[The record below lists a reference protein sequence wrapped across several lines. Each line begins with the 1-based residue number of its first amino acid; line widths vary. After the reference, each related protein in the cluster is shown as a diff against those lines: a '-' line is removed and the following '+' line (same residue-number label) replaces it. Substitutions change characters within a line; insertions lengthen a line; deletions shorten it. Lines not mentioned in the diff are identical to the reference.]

1 MVTISLLRT
10 YGTIGKSLRFA
21 SFQVISIMSTT
32 GFATA
37 DFITWPTSAQFWL
50 FLLYFI
56 GGCSGSTAGS
66 IKVIRWVILTKQV
79 NNETKRMLHPHGV
92 FSIRLNNKV
101 GRKDIIFNVAAFITL
116 YLVLVGITT
125 FVGCLG
131 NLDLFSSF
139 TGALSMVGNVGP
151 AFGTLGPSAN
161 YGFLPSFVKI
171 WYSFAMLAGRLE
183 LYTMLIFM
191 FPAYWR
197 K

>member
-1 MVTISLLRT
+1 
-10 YGTIGKSLRFA
+10 
-21 SFQVISIMSTT
+21 
-32 GFATA
+32 
-37 DFITWPTSAQFWL
+37 
-50 FLLYFI
+50 
-56 GGCSGSTAGS
+56 
-66 IKVIRWVILTKQV
+66 
-79 NNETKRMLHPHGV
+79 MLHPHGV

-101 GRKDIIFNVAAFITL
+101 GRKDIIFNVTAFITL
-116 YLVLVGITT
+116 YLVLVAVTT

-183 LYTMLIFM
+183 LYTMLIFI
-191 FPAYWR
+191 FPVYWR